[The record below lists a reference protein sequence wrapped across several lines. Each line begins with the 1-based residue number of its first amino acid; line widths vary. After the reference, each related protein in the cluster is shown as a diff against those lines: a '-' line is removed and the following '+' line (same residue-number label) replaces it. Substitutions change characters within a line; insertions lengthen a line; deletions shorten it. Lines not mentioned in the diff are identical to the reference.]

1 MDKFQRLL
9 ILFVGIVPALLALSC
24 ANQVPPEGGP
34 IDTSP
39 PEIISTYPPPYTLFY
54 SDHVLEFEFDKYVD
68 HRSFEESIFISPFI
82 PDLEF
87 DWSGKHVGV
96 TFRGTLRKNTTYV
109 VNIGTDVKDLRSPPN
124 RLAQAFTLAFSTG
137 GTIDRGGI
145 RGKVFPMTSKDPA
158 EGVMIFAYQLAHT
171 NPDTINP
178 RTLSPDYITQTGT
191 GGNFYLRHL
200 ELGSYRIIAVRDEY
214 RNLLYDPEADEFG
227 VPPHDVLLTQQDT
240 LLDNVLLQLAKED
253 TTAPRL
259 IRAEAID
266 VHHVDIEF
274 SEALDTS
281 SAKPVIV
288 SIADTLSGN
297 HLKAVSV
304 FPKLPS
310 LSSFMVVTDRQD
322 SSKPY
327 RITIDSA
334 YDRVGLPIIQKSNFL
349 VFMGSSIADTLL
361 PAASVVGVQDSSRG
375 VQLKPTILIQFSDAV
390 QRSTFSNAIALND
403 TSNTGIPVS
412 LDWLNDAACA
422 VKVVGELASKTW
434 YKLSIVTYNGLNWEG
449 KRFHDSL
456 KVVHFQSLDA
466 EELSSIEGTVVNAI
480 TTEKAKSIVV
490 VAEGLESK
498 NEESY
503 STIAD
508 QKGNFL
514 IQGIEEGRYVLH
526 AFNDRNRN
534 GKYDAG
540 CPLPFAGSEQF
551 NYATDT
557 LKVRARWPLEG
568 VTIELR

>member
-1 MDKFQRLL
+1 
-9 ILFVGIVPALLALSC
+9 
-24 ANQVPPEGGP
+24 
-34 IDTSP
+34 
-39 PEIISTYPPPYTLFY
+39 
-54 SDHVLEFEFDKYVD
+54 
-68 HRSFEESIFISPFI
+68 
-82 PDLEF
+82 
-87 DWSGKHVGV
+87 
-96 TFRGTLRKNTTYV
+96 
-109 VNIGTDVKDLRSPPN
+109 
-124 RLAQAFTLAFSTG
+124 
-137 GTIDRGGI
+137 
-145 RGKVFPMTSKDPA
+145 
-158 EGVMIFAYQLAHT
+158 
-171 NPDTINP
+171 
-178 RTLSPDYITQTGT
+178 
-191 GGNFYLRHL
+191 
-200 ELGSYRIIAVRDEY
+200 
-214 RNLLYDPEADEFG
+214 
-227 VPPHDVLLTQQDT
+227 
-240 LLDNVLLQLAKED
+240 
-253 TTAPRL
+253 
-259 IRAEAID
+259 
-266 VHHVDIEF
+266 
-274 SEALDTS
+274 
-281 SAKPVIV
+281 
-288 SIADTLSGN
+288 
-297 HLKAVSV
+297 
-304 FPKLPS
+304 
-310 LSSFMVVTDRQD
+310 
-322 SSKPY
+322 
-327 RITIDSA
+327 
-334 YDRVGLPIIQKSNFL
+334 
-349 VFMGSSIADTLL
+349 MGSSIADTLL